1 MDPLKLGSEFGQRYS
16 FLESSGSSK
25 TMLSSVAGSPR
36 SLSGSLMEKYDTASK
51 MWRCL
56 YVLGLLQDIGEV
68 VNEDD
73 FMRFTGKVMHMR
85 HVTTVDASLKELVR
99 RACDILD
106 QLENDINPK
115 VCLNSFRVLLNQVY
129 FTLTVLP
136 VLRYMII
143 EMRRVDTCW
152 NAVEC
157 PLVDV
162 LVKETCRGDVT
173 RDFLGS
179 LLSRCGF
186 GVAHVFA
193 PLINMIIQGH
203 EYIQFHSDPRFNFT
217 FVSINMNAH
226 DEYDKAM
233 KVFTDKHPAVRK
245 RSESDISALGERRI
259 SFIERKKQLEQK
271 AISSSSSFDP
281 NSH

>member
-1 MDPLKLGSEFGQRYS
+1 
-16 FLESSGSSK
+16 
-25 TMLSSVAGSPR
+25 MLSSVVGSPR
-36 SLSGSLMEKYDTASK
+36 SLSGSLMAVEKYDTASR

-56 YVLGLLQDIGEV
+56 YVVGLLPDIGEV
-68 VNEDD
+68 VNEEEFTR
-73 FMRFTGKVMHMR
+73 FMDKVMHMR
-85 HVTTVDASLKELVR
+85 HVTTVDASLKDLVR

-115 VCLNSFRVLLNQVY
+115 ACLNSFRVLLNQVY
-129 FTLTVLP
+129 FMLTVLP

-162 LVKETCRGDVT
+162 LMKETCRGDVT

-179 LLSRCGF
+179 LLSRCGS

-203 EYIQFHSDPRFNFT
+203 EYIQFRGEPRFNFT

-233 KVFTDKHPAVRK
+233 KAFTEKHPVRK
-245 RSESDISALGERRI
+245 RSESEHSVIGERRI

-271 AISSSSSFDP
+271 AVSSSSFDP
-281 NSH
+281 GSH